1 MNRHILRTQQ
11 KELAILNA
19 TINLVGTQPIEQIT
33 IDKIK
38 SAAKVSQV
46 TIYKLFESK
55 DNLITTAIKE
65 LSVKAVNHVMKILTS
80 DMEPRNRL
88 KGYFRASFS
97 IALLYPFQREL
108 VEYIFS
114 GNNQELTIY
123 VSALYQETYP
133 YLEKLYLDARKA
145 KIVRDEIS
153 FQQFLKLL
161 DMFTRIQPQFYQNE
175 EEMALLLES
184 LVRSFA

>member
-1 MNRHILRTQQ
+1 MNKHILRTQQ

-80 DMEPRNRL
+80 D
-88 KGYFRASFS
+88 KIGRASC
-97 IALLYPFQREL
+97 RER
-108 VEYIFS
+108 V
-114 GNNQELTIY
+114 
-123 VSALYQETYP
+123 
-133 YLEKLYLDARKA
+133 
-145 KIVRDEIS
+145 
-153 FQQFLKLL
+153 
-161 DMFTRIQPQFYQNE
+161 
-175 EEMALLLES
+175 
-184 LVRSFA
+184 